1 MATGEN
7 TTLVLADSLDT
18 ISASARSRREYESV
32 VPQLVDN
39 VTLDSNSGTAWKELL
54 YESLTASSIDETTLN
69 ENFQR
74 YDDSAITITPQ
85 MVQITTFV
93 TDKAKRNLSSL
104 GLAQMGALAGNAMM
118 RKKDDDGITALDT
131 STTQLGAAGTPI
143 SVGDVASARYRI
155 TSNTTERGGLTG
167 ISFVGHGFVIKDF
180 FDELT
185 AGIGTYP
192 VPDGSTAQV
201 FAGGFSLPIANVAIF
216 EDGDIPIDTNSDAK
230 SFVFAREAWVLVSG
244 MSIKTEVERMP
255 RRGGGGEAVTMTDE
269 FAYGQRSAGNWSYE
283 IIADATAPA

>member
-1 MATGEN
+1 MATGDN
-7 TTLVLADSLDT
+7 STLVLADSLDS
-18 ISASARSRREYESV
+18 ISASARSRRMYEGV

-39 VTLDSNSGTAWKELL
+39 VTLSANSGSAWKELL
-54 YESLTASSIDETTLN
+54 YENLTASAIDETTLN

-74 YDDSAITITPQ
+74 YDDSALSITPQ

-93 TDKAKRNLSSL
+93 TDKAKRNLSAL

-131 STTQLGAAGTPI
+131 SQEQLGNAGTPI

-192 VPDGSTAQV
+192 VPEGSTAQV
-201 FAGGFSLPIANVAIF
+201 FAAGFSLPIASVAIF
-216 EDGDIPIDTNSDAK
+216 EDGNIPITGTDAK
-230 SFVFAREAWVLVSG
+230 SFVFAKEAWVLVSG
-244 MSIKTEVERMP
+244 MTIKTEVERMP

-283 IIADATAPA
+283 IISDATAPA

>member
-1 MATGEN
+1 MATGDN
-7 TTLVLADSLDT
+7 TTLVLADSLDR
-18 ISASARSRREYESV
+18 ISASARARRQYEQV
-32 VPQLVDN
+32 VPQLVDK
-39 VTLDSNSGTAWKELL
+39 VTLDANTGTSWTELL
-54 YESLTASSIDETTLN
+54 YEKLTASAIDETTLN

-74 YDDSAITITPQ
+74 YDDSALSITPQ

-131 STTQLGAAGTPI
+131 SGIELGANGTPI

-155 TSNTTERGGLTG
+155 TSNTTERGGVTG
-167 ISFVGHGFVIKDF
+167 ISFVGHGFVIKDM

-192 VPDGSTAQV
+192 TPAGVSASV
-201 FAGGFSLPIANVAIF
+201 FAGGFNLPIAGVAIF
-216 EDGDIPIDTNSDAK
+216 EDGNIPIVSNNSK
-230 SFVFAREAWVLVSG
+230 SYVFAKEAWVLVSG
-244 MSIKTEVERMP
+244 MTIKTEVERMP
-255 RRGGGGEAVTMTDE
+255 RRGGGGEAVTLTDE
-269 FAYGQRSAGNWSYE
+269 FAYGQRSASNWSVE
-283 IIADATAPA
+283 IASDATAPA

>member
-1 MATGEN
+1 MATGDN
-7 TTLVLADSLDT
+7 TTLVLADSLDD
-18 ISASARSRREYESV
+18 ISASARSRRMYEGV
-32 VPQLVDN
+32 VTQLVDN
-39 VTLDSNSGTAWKELL
+39 VTLSSNSGSAWKELL
-54 YESLTASSIDETTLN
+54 YENLTASAIDETTLN

-74 YDDSAITITPQ
+74 YDDSALSITPQ

-93 TDKAKRNLSSL
+93 TDKAKRNLSSM

-143 SVGDVASARYRI
+143 SIGDVASARYNI

-201 FAGGFSLPIANVAIF
+201 FSAGFSLPIAGVAIF
-216 EDGDIPIDTNSDAK
+216 EDGNIPITGTDAK
-230 SFVFAREAWVLVSG
+230 SFVFAKEAWVLVSG
-244 MSIKTEVERMP
+244 MTIKTEVERMP
-255 RRGGGGEAVTMTDE
+255 RRGGGGEAVTLTDE

-283 IIADATAPA
+283 IISDATAPA

>member
-143 SVGDVASARYRI
+143 SVGDTASP
-155 TSNTTERGGLTG
+155 LT
-167 ISFVGHGFVIKDF
+167 
-180 FDELT
+180 
-185 AGIGTYP
+185 
-192 VPDGSTAQV
+192 
-201 FAGGFSLPIANVAIF
+201 
-216 EDGDIPIDTNSDAK
+216 
-230 SFVFAREAWVLVSG
+230 
-244 MSIKTEVERMP
+244 
-255 RRGGGGEAVTMTDE
+255 
-269 FAYGQRSAGNWSYE
+269 QRSVVVSRVFLSLG
-283 IIADATAPA
+283 TALLSKTSSTN